1 MKPQQ
6 PPTREMVLIPAGCVH
21 RDTSLKD
28 EDDDY
33 ANLVSDTPLLNLWK
47 RRFFMPLHQKSYWL
61 FVIGYCVNLIANN
74 K

>member
-6 PPTREMVLIPAGCVH
+6 PPAREMVLIPAGCVH

-47 RRFFMPLHQKSYWL
+47 RRFFMPLHQESYWL
-61 FVIGYCVNLIANN
+61 LVYWCIGSNYQ
-74 K
+74 